1 MIEVKNVTKEFEKTI
16 NKNEIIKFKADN
28 DISFTAKEGEVIGL
42 IGPNGAGKT
51 TLLRLIAGIMT
62 PTEGEVLIDDETY
75 QENGLGIK
83 KKLLIFLATL
93 NYIVIFLLM
102 NYLKCVVLTME
113 FLKKNYLK
121 RLKKFLRDFLLI
133 LFFIRKYLLYQPA
146 NINV

>member
-1 MIEVKNVTKEFEKTI
+1 MIEVKNVTKAFEQTI

-83 KKLLIFLATL
+83 KKIAYLSGNTKLYRDISPNELLEMSGS
-93 NYIVIFLLM
+93 Y
-102 NYLKCVVLTME
+102 Y
-113 FLKKNYLK
+113 
-121 RLKKFLRDFLLI
+121 
-133 LFFIRKYLLYQPA
+133 
-146 NINV
+146 

>member
-83 KKLLIFLATL
+83 KKIAYLSGNT

-121 RLKKFLRDFLLI
+121 RLKKFLKDFLLN
-133 LFFIRKYLLYQPA
+133 LFFIKKYLIYQLV